1 MSDLLR
7 LPILLTMVRD
17 TISDPK
23 AGAEAILALNL
34 PRAAL
39 WLAFALTIVL
49 SMIMGEL
56 VMLIVGAPE
65 DGPLTGQT
73 AVVMGLLQGA
83 ILFVGVHAI
92 THIGRLFGGTGSF
105 DGALALVTW
114 LQFIFLVLQALQLV
128 TALIVPPMAA
138 IVSLLAILLFF
149 WLLSHFITVLHGFSS
164 VGQVFLMTLL
174 SFIGIIFTLSL
185 VLTILGLGFQTG
197 TPT

>member
-1 MSDLLR
+1 MSDMLR

-185 VLTILGLGFQTG
+185 VLTILGFGFQTG